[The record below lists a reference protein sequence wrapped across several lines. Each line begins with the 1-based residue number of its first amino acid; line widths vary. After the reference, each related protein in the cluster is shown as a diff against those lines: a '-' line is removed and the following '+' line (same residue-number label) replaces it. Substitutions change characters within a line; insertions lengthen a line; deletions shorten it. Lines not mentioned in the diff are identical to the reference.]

1 MACHFAKWVAADPEP
16 DTHRLPADV
25 ILSAK
30 ILSEKQRKRFLTG
43 RVLLAEMMFYLYG
56 ITELP
61 AIIILPSGRP
71 SFESPNLPDFSLAF
85 AGSTAGVMLSSEGKV
100 GLDLEIIHAR
110 SALINPQQ
118 QAQLSAVE
126 QTWINLQ
133 SDPVESAL
141 QLWCIRQ
148 SMLKLSGLTEYGE
161 KSLSLNPAS
170 GRLRSALT
178 PEAQVMSD
186 IDGSLTW
193 ACAHSPSIA
202 RLLCW
207 RYDPDNGFTRTQTL
221 SPQQQPDSPHFMK
234 FTSLPP
240 AK

>member
-1 MACHFAKWVAADPEP
+1 MACHFAKWVATDPETE
-16 DTHRLPADV
+16 THRLPADV
-25 ILSAK
+25 ILSART
-30 ILSEKQRKRFLTG
+30 LSEKQRKRFLTG
-43 RVLLAEMMFYLYG
+43 RVLLAELMFYLYG

-61 AIIILPSGRP
+61 TIIILPSGRP

-110 SALINPQQ
+110 SALINPRQQ
-118 QAQLSAVE
+118 TTLSTVE
-126 QTWINLQ
+126 QTWITQQ

-161 KSLSLNPAS
+161 NSLSLNPAS

-193 ACAHSPSIA
+193 ACAHTPSIM

-207 RYDPDNGFTRTQTL
+207 HYDPDNGFTRTQTL
-221 SPQQQPDSPHFMK
+221 SAQQQSDSPHFMK

-240 AK
+240 VK